1 MGLGPKRAHSINKQ
15 GTPLFEIAMF
25 YNNVPDYQLQKKFFH
40 KKKIKRCMVLSS
52 QLGEQNW
59 EPMKCV

>member
-25 YNNVPDYQLQKKFFH
+25 YNNVPDYQLQKSFSIQ
-40 KKKIKRCMVLSS
+40 KKLKGAWYCQASWENRIGS
-52 QLGEQNW
+52 Q
-59 EPMKCV
+59 